1 MLGSSPYKTGRGR
14 CGEERSQSHSSRLSS
29 VAADLT
35 THTRR
40 LPPGVEPRCATHRMT
55 DEAVLHRLVRI
66 RVSVVIFLDMGLE
79 RASEDPGVSSV
90 STEVMMVG
98 GGHLRDAVFY

>member
-1 MLGSSPYKTGRGR
+1 MGAALKKQ
-14 CGEERSQSHSSRLSS
+14 EEVDAERREVRATAHGLVS

-66 RVSVVIFLDMGLE
+66 RVSTVIFLDMGLE

>member
-1 MLGSSPYKTGRGR
+1 MGAALTKQ
-14 CGEERSQSHSSRLSS
+14 EEVDAERREVRATAHGLVS

-35 THTRR
+35 THTQR
-40 LPPGVEPRCATHRMT
+40 LPPGVEPRCATHHMT

-79 RASEDPGVSSV
+79 KASEDPGGSSV
-90 STEVMMVG
+90 TTKVMMVG
-98 GGHLRDAVFY
+98 GGRLRDAVFY